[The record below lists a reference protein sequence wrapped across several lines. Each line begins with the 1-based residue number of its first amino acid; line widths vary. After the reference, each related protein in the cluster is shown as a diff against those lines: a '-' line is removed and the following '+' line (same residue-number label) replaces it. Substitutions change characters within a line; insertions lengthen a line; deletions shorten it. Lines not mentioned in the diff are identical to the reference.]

1 MALPITLQMSFI
13 EAQIQATLERHKDIL
28 LARAYHEGI
37 QPIYLTERQKEYL
50 DLHEDNQFCLNVTRL
65 VTTALCDEL
74 NVVGFETSETA
85 GESGEKKQAKWF
97 WDVWNKNR
105 MDARQSDVHEKT
117 VSESESFIVLDW
129 DENEKYPVMVFHE
142 RFTDSAAEAW
152 EGKWTDLDMDTME
165 GMTGTGTGVWM
176 IYENDDPNQKA
187 LAAVQQWL
195 EVTYDETG
203 KMADKLRR
211 TIYYPDKIQRYF
223 YNERGE
229 WEEMEGSPQAWTGK
243 DKKPLGI
250 PVIHFKNKN
259 MRPEAWDA
267 IPPQD
272 AINKTWVDILGATD
286 LSGYP
291 LFILLGLYP
300 TTDGKPPAADNSN
313 VWYVGPAQMLGNA
326 GVKASEASV
335 EKFEGSD
342 PTPLMETLKDQIMF
356 VAQIT
361 GTPASRFITTA
372 QVSSADTLKEQ
383 ERELRK
389 RAYNRQI
396 LFGDAWEDVMI
407 MARRIANAFG
417 NAGLDENVTIETVWK
432 NLTTIDDL
440 KAEQSLGVPEE
451 TIWVAMGK
459 SPDQIAA
466 MKQTREYKI
475 KQEKAIWEG
484 YAAASANGVT
494 VEAYLKQIGMSDD
507 EIAERTA
514 DMGAESV
521 PPEGV
526 AL

>member
-1 MALPITLQMSFI
+1 MALPITIQMSYLD
-13 EAQIQATLERHKDIL
+13 AQTRATLERHKDIL

-37 QPIYLTERQKEYL
+37 QPIYLTDRQKEYL
-50 DLHEDNQFCLNVTRL
+50 DLHADNQFCLNVTRL

-74 NVVGFETSETA
+74 NVVGFET
-85 GESGEKKQAKWF
+85 GEIADDNGAKKQAQWF

-129 DENEKYPVMVFHE
+129 DDVEKYPVMVFHE
-142 RFTDSAAEAW
+142 RYTDANAEAW
-152 EGKWTDLDMDTME
+152 EGRWTDLNIETQE
-165 GMTGTGTGVWM
+165 GMRGTGQGVWM
-176 IYENDDPNQKA
+176 IYENNDPNQKQ
-187 LAAVQQWL
+187 LAAVQQWS
-195 EVTYDETG
+195 ESNFDENG
-203 KMADKLRR
+203 KIEIRLRR
-211 TIYYPDKIQRYF
+211 TIYYPERIERYF

-229 WEEMEGSPQAWTGK
+229 WEEMENSPRAWIGK
-243 DKKPLGI
+243 DRKPLGI

-272 AINKTWVDILGATD
+272 AINKTWVDILGSAD

-300 TTDGKPPAADNSN
+300 TTDGKPPAADGSN
-313 VWYVGPAQMLGNA
+313 VWSVGPAQMLGNA
-326 GVKASEASV
+326 GVKAGEASV
-335 EKFEGSD
+335 TKYEGSD

-372 QVSSADTLKEQ
+372 QVSSSDTLKEQ

-396 LFGDAWEDVMI
+396 LFGDAWEDCML

-417 NAGLDENVTIETVWK
+417 NAGLDESVTVETVWK
-432 NLTTIDDL
+432 SLNTIDDL
-440 KAEQSLGVPEE
+440 KNEQTLGVPTESL
-451 TIWVAMGK
+451 WVQMGK

-466 MKQTREYKI
+466 MKATEEYRI
-475 KQEKAIWEG
+475 KREKAIWDG
-484 YAAASANGVT
+484 YSAASANGVT
-494 VEAYLKQIGMSDD
+494 VQAYLKRIGLDEK
-507 EIAERTA
+507 EIAEITA

-521 PPEGV
+521 PPTEM
-526 AL
+526 

>member
-1 MALPITLQMSFI
+1 MAMPIAIQMSFI

-37 QPIYLTERQKEYL
+37 QPIYLTDRQKEYL
-50 DLHEDNQFCLNVTRL
+50 DLHSDNQFCLNVTRL

-74 NVVGFETSETA
+74 NIVGFETNETA
-85 GESGEKKQAKWF
+85 DENGVKAQAAWL
-97 WDVWNKNR
+97 WDIWNKNH
-105 MDARQSDVHEKT
+105 MDARQGDVHEKT
-117 VSESESFIVLDW
+117 VSESESFIILDW
-129 DENEKYPVMVFHE
+129 DEVGKYPVIVFHE
-142 RFTDSAAEAW
+142 RFTDGNAEAW
-152 EGKWTDLDMDTME
+152 EGKWSDLSMDTME
-165 GMTGTGTGVWM
+165 RMKGTGTGVWM

-187 LAAVQQWL
+187 IAAVQQWP
-195 EVTYDETG
+195 ETTYDKSG
-203 KMADKLRR
+203 KMNSRIRR
-211 TIYYPDKIQRYF
+211 TIYYPDRIARYF

-229 WEEMEGSPQAWTGK
+229 WEEMENSPRAWIGK
-243 DKKPLGI
+243 EKKPLGI

-267 IPPQD
+267 IPLND
-272 AINKTWVDILGATD
+272 AINKTWVDILGSAD

-313 VWYVGPAQMLGNA
+313 VWNIGPAQMLGNA
-326 GVKASEASV
+326 GVKSGEASV
-335 EKFEGSD
+335 SKFEGSD

-372 QVSSADTLKEQ
+372 QVSSADSLKEQ
-383 ERELRK
+383 ERALRK

-417 NAGLDENVTIETVWK
+417 NAGMDENVSIKAVWK
-432 NLTTIDDL
+432 NLTTVDDL
-440 KAEQSLGVPEE
+440 KTEQGFGVPEE
-451 TIWVAMGK
+451 IIWAAMGK

-466 MKQTREYKI
+466 MKDTQEYKI
-475 KQEKAIWEG
+475 RNEKAIWEG
-484 YAAASANGVT
+484 YAAASSNGVT
-494 VEAYLKQIGMSDD
+494 VEAYLKRIGMSDKK
-507 EIAERTA
+507 IAEITA

-521 PPEGV
+521 PPTEM
-526 AL
+526 